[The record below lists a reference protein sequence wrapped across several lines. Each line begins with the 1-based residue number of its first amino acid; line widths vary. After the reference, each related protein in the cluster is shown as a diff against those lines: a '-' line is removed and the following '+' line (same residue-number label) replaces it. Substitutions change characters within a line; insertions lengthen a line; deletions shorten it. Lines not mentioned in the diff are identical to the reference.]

1 MKKVK
6 YDKNLPTLDGAGRMT
21 GGLPK
26 LTQKQLD
33 KAIRKARGKHAV
45 RDMIADTKGWQDYVL
60 DDGTVLRVFKYT
72 GTVVKQQIIV
82 DY

>member
-6 YDKNLPTLDGAGRMT
+6 YDPKLMTLDGAGRLSK
-21 GGLPK
+21 GLPK

-33 KAIRKARGKHAV
+33 AAIRKAKGKHAV
-45 RDMIADTKGWQDYVL
+45 QGMLADTPGWQDYFL

-82 DY
+82 DF

>member
-6 YDKNLPTLDGAGRMT
+6 YDPNLTTIPGGERQH
-21 GGLPK
+21 GLPK

-33 KAIRKARGKHAV
+33 KAIRKAKGRHAV
-45 RDMIADTKGWQDYVL
+45 EAMIADKPGWQDYVL
-60 DDGTVLRVFKYT
+60 DNGTVLRVFKYT